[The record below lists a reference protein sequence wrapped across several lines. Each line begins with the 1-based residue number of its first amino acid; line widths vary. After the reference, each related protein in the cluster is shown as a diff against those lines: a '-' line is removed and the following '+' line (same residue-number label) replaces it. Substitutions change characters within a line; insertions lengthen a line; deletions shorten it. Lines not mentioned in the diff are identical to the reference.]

1 MNIVATE
8 NYRNTL
14 RKIKDTWDSAVTDL
28 KAENPTD
35 KESQEFI
42 HLLETT
48 SKMLKDLYVLTTVK
62 LDEIVLATTDDKLES
77 EE

>member
-28 KAENPTD
+28 KAENLTD